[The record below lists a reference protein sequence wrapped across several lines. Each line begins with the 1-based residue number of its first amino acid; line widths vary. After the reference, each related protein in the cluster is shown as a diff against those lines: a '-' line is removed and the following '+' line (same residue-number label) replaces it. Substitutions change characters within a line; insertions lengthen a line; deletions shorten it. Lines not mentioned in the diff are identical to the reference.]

1 MRVATLS
8 GFPRTAVLFL
18 TICYCDRICPQQQ
31 CSLCCTLAAQAAVIE
46 DSLTHVRKCSAMV
59 YTPCVY
65 RSYCSMQRQPMA
77 YVEATRWVCGVSAS
91 RLRKEGSRKKSNLY
105 L

>member
-1 MRVATLS
+1 
-8 GFPRTAVLFL
+8 
-18 TICYCDRICPQQQ
+18 
-31 CSLCCTLAAQAAVIE
+31 
-46 DSLTHVRKCSAMV
+46 
-59 YTPCVY
+59 
-65 RSYCSMQRQPMA
+65 MA